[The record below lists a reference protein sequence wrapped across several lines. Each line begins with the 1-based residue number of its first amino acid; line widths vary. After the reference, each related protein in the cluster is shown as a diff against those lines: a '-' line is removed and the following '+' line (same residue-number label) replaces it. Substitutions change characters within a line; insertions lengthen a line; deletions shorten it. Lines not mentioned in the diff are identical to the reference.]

1 MWLTKLANVPAK
13 ISKPKY
19 PNWKEGR
26 QERPG
31 KTGKPC
37 GLLGHLRCGLYGT
50 RAFDQVSL
58 HRHRS
63 LRLHLLWPGGPHH
76 DCHWLSLC
84 IFCILFTNAYCAC
97 FAFAQFGGFWSM
109 YFKECYIRGS
119 NLRDSAAFRLQYSL
133 LRRSEMA
140 NFEFPTSQSGESSC
154 TRFPSRLG
162 CRWGPGQKLQL

>member
-1 MWLTKLANVPAK
+1 
-13 ISKPKY
+13 
-19 PNWKEGR
+19 
-26 QERPG
+26 
-31 KTGKPC
+31 
-37 GLLGHLRCGLYGT
+37 
-50 RAFDQVSL
+50 
-58 HRHRS
+58 
-63 LRLHLLWPGGPHH
+63 
-76 DCHWLSLC
+76 
-84 IFCILFTNAYCAC
+84 LFTNAYCAC